1 MLMASLNHSRRI
13 GIEIEMAV
21 PLIGGGQAHD
31 LRVKMAAILTANGLK
46 AIARTYSHAP
56 VPDGYDI
63 VIEHD
68 GSIRGETQYEGIE
81 WVQVEVKTRI
91 LTGTGDFDRIV
102 KKLCDICRYL
112 GARQNT
118 STAVHLHIEFA
129 EVRERPE
136 VIRSFYN
143 LAHRF
148 QNPIFGLVA
157 PSRRNNRYCHAFA
170 SPPKLLHGCRQLSEF
185 GSHLDLAGMDR
196 YCAFNMTHL
205 FGAGPRIE
213 FRHHHGSLDFEKLKH
228 WRNLC
233 LRLIDHSIQRTC
245 KASPTQL
252 PNDKASLLRML
263 VTLGLKPNTRV
274 FSKVEPELRA
284 TGRFLIRRWNRLNK
298 RSQESEEER
307 PPEPSLEAE
316 IEAQIRRDGG
326 LPLLPLLPPE
336 VN

>member
-1 MLMASLNHSRRI
+1 MASLNRSRRI

-31 LRVKMAAILTANGLK
+31 LRVKMADILSANGLR
-46 AIARTYSHAP
+46 AIARAYSHSP
-56 VPDGYDI
+56 VPEGYDL
-63 VIEHD
+63 VVEYD
-68 GSIRGETQYEGIE
+68 GSIRGETTYQGIE

-91 LTGTGDFDRIV
+91 LTGIDDFDRIV
-102 KKLCDICRYL
+102 GKLCDICRYL

-118 STAVHLHIEFA
+118 STAVHLHVEFLEA
-129 EVRERPE
+129 RETPA

-157 PSRRNNRYCHAFA
+157 PSRRDNRYCKGFA
-170 SPPKLLHGCRQLSEF
+170 SPPKLLHECKRLADF

-205 FGAGPRIE
+205 FGNGPRIE
-213 FRHHHGSLDFEKLKH
+213 FRHHHGSLGFEKLKH

-245 KASPTQL
+245 KASPIQL

-274 FSKVEPELRA
+274 FAKVEPELRT
-284 TGRFLIRRWNRLNK
+284 TGRFLLRRWNRLNK
-298 RSQESEEER
+298 SSGGSEREGQNE
-307 PPEPSLEAE
+307 PAPETQSDN
-316 IEAQIRRDGG
+316 QIVLDGG
-326 LPLLPLLPPE
+326 APLLPLPRPRGE
-336 VN
+336 

>member
-1 MLMASLNHSRRI
+1 MASLNRSRRI

-31 LRVKMAAILTANGLK
+31 LRVKMADILSANGLK
-46 AIARTYSHAP
+46 AIARTYSHSP
-56 VPDGYDI
+56 VPEGYDL
-63 VIEHD
+63 VVEYD
-68 GSIRGETQYEGIE
+68 GSIRGETVYQGIE

-91 LTGTGDFDRIV
+91 LTGIADFDRIV
-102 KKLCDICRYL
+102 SKLCDICRYL

-118 STAVHLHIEFA
+118 STAVHLHIECV
-129 EVRERPE
+129 EVRDVPA

-157 PSRRNNRYCHAFA
+157 PSRRDNRYCKGFA
-170 SPPKLLHGCRQLSEF
+170 SPPKLLHECKRLADF

-245 KASPTQL
+245 KASPVQL

-274 FSKVEPELRA
+274 FAKVEPELRA
-284 TGRFLIRRWNRLNK
+284 TGRFLLRRWNRLNK
-298 RSQESEEER
+298 SSGGSEGEGQND
-307 PPEPSLEAE
+307 PAPGT
-316 IEAQIRRDGG
+316 QIDNQIVRDGG
-326 LPLLPLLPPE
+326 APLLPLPRPGGD
-336 VN
+336 